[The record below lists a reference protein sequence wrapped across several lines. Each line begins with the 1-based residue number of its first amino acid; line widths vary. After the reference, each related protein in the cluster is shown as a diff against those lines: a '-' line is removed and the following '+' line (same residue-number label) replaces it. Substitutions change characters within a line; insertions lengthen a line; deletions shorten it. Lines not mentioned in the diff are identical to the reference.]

1 MVLVAALL
9 LFAYGFFQ
17 QQPAWNEYSRYDL
30 VRALVEGG
38 TTRIDAYQENT
49 GDKAFYQGHWY
60 SDKAPGSAL
69 LGVPVYGALALGG
82 QLTGS
87 GPPAQDEAIQ
97 ALAFAISGI
106 PTVLLVLLLIAFLRP
121 LVGERW
127 SIAVGLA
134 YGLGSMAF
142 PFATL
147 FFGHASSTAA
157 LFAAFFLLHR
167 HRTRPGRWTPVVA
180 GFLAGWAVL
189 TEIPVAL
196 GVVALAI
203 YALLQGR
210 GVAARFVA
218 GGLPLAAVLM
228 AYNWLSFG
236 NPLSVGYQYAALFSE
251 QNQQGLVSIVWPTL
265 DRTRE
270 LLFDLRGLLRLA
282 PWLAVAPLGLV
293 ALRRRELRS
302 ELVLAATMCA
312 AFVTYNSGA
321 LNPFGGWTSGPRYL
335 MPALPFAAILVAVVP
350 VRLRFFTAPLML
362 VGAAAFLVATVTMP
376 NAPERF
382 EDPLAQLW
390 LPRLASGQ
398 LAETAAWLRW
408 GLGGFNGLAVLVVG
422 LGMGVTTLAVS
433 FGDSA
438 RWARIAGRGAAV
450 LAVLALAFSVPF
462 PPPAPVVVG
471 WPGLGAA
478 PAISVFAVGHT
489 PIRLGATEEIQLW
502 VRFENRGGVVPAG
515 RLQFAVFD
523 ADGRGVW
530 SAWYGHAIVSAAS
543 RRTVRMT
550 WSPPADLPAGS
561 YRYGFSITD
570 EASGATLGQGMAGG
584 SITLER

>member
-1 MVLVAALL
+1 
-9 LFAYGFFQ
+9 
-17 QQPAWNEYSRYDL
+17 
-30 VRALVEGG
+30 
-38 TTRIDAYQENT
+38 
-49 GDKAFYQGHWY
+49 
-60 SDKAPGSAL
+60 
-69 LGVPVYGALALGG
+69 
-82 QLTGS
+82 
-87 GPPAQDEAIQ
+87 
-97 ALAFAISGI
+97 
-106 PTVLLVLLLIAFLRP
+106 
-121 LVGERW
+121 
-127 SIAVGLA
+127 
-134 YGLGSMAF
+134 
-142 PFATL
+142 
-147 FFGHASSTAA
+147 
-157 LFAAFFLLHR
+157 
-167 HRTRPGRWTPVVA
+167 
-180 GFLAGWAVL
+180 
-189 TEIPVAL
+189 
-196 GVVALAI
+196 
-203 YALLQGR
+203 
-210 GVAARFVA
+210 
-218 GGLPLAAVLM
+218 
-228 AYNWLSFG
+228 
-236 NPLSVGYQYAALFSE
+236 
-251 QNQQGLVSIVWPTL
+251 
-265 DRTRE
+265 
-270 LLFDLRGLLRLA
+270 
-282 PWLAVAPLGLV
+282 
-293 ALRRRELRS
+293 
-302 ELVLAATMCA
+302 
-312 AFVTYNSGA
+312 
-321 LNPFGGWTSGPRYL
+321 